1 MKEDFKSILNRLFV
15 LVKIQNENESTA
27 RLESALY
34 SAGRPLSIE
43 ELIRASGTESR
54 TKTLNLVEKL
64 MNKAK
69 TTFKAIE
76 IVSLPDGSYVFQLK
90 PEYSSSIGRRYAS
103 KPILPKATQK
113 TLSYIAYEQPI
124 SSKQLVEVRGTGV
137 YAHLKE
143 LGQLDF
149 IEHQNVGRLKVYSTT
164 EKFKK
169 YFGVQGDADTLR
181 QKLFKKVGTRNS
193 AKIITPAHNIS

>member
-1 MKEDFKSILNRLFV
+1 M
-15 LVKIQNENESTA
+15 VKIDDENESTA

-54 TKTLNLVEKL
+54 TKTLNLLEKL
-64 MNKAK
+64 IQK
-69 TTFKAIE
+69 TKSIFKAIE
-76 IVSLPDGSYVFQLK
+76 IVILPDGSYVFQLK

-103 KPILPKATQK
+103 KPVLAKATQK

-124 SSKQLVEVRGTGV
+124 SGRQLVDVRGSGV
-137 YAHLKE
+137 YSHLKE
-143 LGQLDF
+143 LKQLDF
-149 IEHQNVGRLKVYSTT
+149 IENQSVGRMKIYSTT
-164 EKFKK
+164 EKFRK

-181 QKLFKKVGTRNS
+181 QKLFKKVRTRNA
-193 AKIITPAHNIS
+193 AKIITQESNTL

>member
-1 MKEDFKSILNRLFV
+1 MKEDFKLISKKFLI
-15 LVKIQNENESTA
+15 LVKIDDENESTA

-54 TKTLNLVEKL
+54 TKTLNLIERL
-64 MNKAK
+64 MHKAK
-69 TTFKAIE
+69 TAFKAIE
-76 IVSLPDGSYVFQLK
+76 IVTLPDGSYVFQLK

-103 KPILPKATQK
+103 RPILPKATQK
-113 TLSYIAYEQPI
+113 TLSYNAYEQPI

-137 YAHLKE
+137 YSHLKE

-149 IEHQNVGRLKVYSTT
+149 IEHQNVGRLKVYNTT

-169 YFGVQGDADTLR
+169 YFGIQGDADTLR
-181 QKLFKKVGTRNS
+181 QKLFKKIRAKNTN
-193 AKIITPAHNIS
+193 KIITSNTS

>member
-1 MKEDFKSILNRLFV
+1 MKEDFKSISRDFPI
-15 LVKIQNENESTA
+15 LVKIQDENESTA

-54 TKTLNLVEKL
+54 SKTLNLIEKL
-64 MNKAK
+64 MHKAK

-76 IVSLPDGSYVFQLK
+76 IVTLPDGSYVFQLK

-137 YAHLKE
+137 YSHLKE
-143 LGQLDF
+143 LTQLDF
-149 IEHQNVGRLKVYSTT
+149 IEHQSVGRYKIFTTT
-164 EKFKK
+164 EKFRK
-169 YFGVQGDADTLR
+169 YFGIQGDDDTLR
-181 QKLFKKVGTRNS
+181 QKLFKKVRTRNTMPS
-193 AKIITPAHNIS
+193 TAN